1 MWGGGVGGSK
11 TEARVWL
18 GVRERLAG
26 RRVAQSERYCLGLN
40 VSKAKRMM
48 PGEAGGPAWL
58 SGSRGVPTPR
68 CQHVKRWMEGGD
80 ERQAKRVETDLEG
93 DKQRD

>member
-1 MWGGGVGGSK
+1 MRKRDKERFGCVGGGGGSK

-40 VSKAKRMM
+40 VPKAKRMM

-58 SGSRGVPTPR
+58 SGSRGGCPL
-68 CQHVKRWMEGGD
+68 QDANM
-80 ERQAKRVETDLEG
+80 
-93 DKQRD
+93 